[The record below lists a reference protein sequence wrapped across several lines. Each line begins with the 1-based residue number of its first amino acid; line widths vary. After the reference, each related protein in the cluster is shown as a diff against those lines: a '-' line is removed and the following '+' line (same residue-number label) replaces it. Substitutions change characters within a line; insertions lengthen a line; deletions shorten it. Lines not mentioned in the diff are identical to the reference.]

1 MSCRLGNCVF
11 KTGCNEQIDATV
23 KLPRETRSCIFGTF
37 VDSAGIPVADA
48 VVKLLQVVDRCE
60 YPVPLTHTFTDDNGQ
75 FLLGPLC
82 PNTTYMLKIF
92 SDNTQIVQ
100 KCLKVSCYKGSCINV
115 NTVSNDSAN
124 QGCGC

>member
-1 MSCRLGNCVF
+1 MSGKMACCSICPKENQ
-11 KTGCNEQIDATV
+11 QIEAV
-23 KLPRETRSCIFGTF
+23 IKLPEEKRAVIQGT
-37 VDSAGIPVADA
+37 VIDCKGNPVADA
-48 VVKLLQVVDRCE
+48 VVKLFQIVEGCKLPC
-60 YPVPLTHTFTDDNGQ
+60 PLTHTFTDDNGQ

-100 KCLKVSCYKGSCINV
+100 KCLKVNCYKGCCLNV
-115 NTVSNDSAN
+115 NTVSNDSNN

>member
-23 KLPRETRSCIFGTF
+23 KLPRETRSCIFGTV
-37 VDSAGIPVADA
+37 VDSAGLPVADA
-48 VVKLLQVVDRCE
+48 VVKLLQVVDKCE
-60 YPVPLTHTFTDDNGQ
+60 FPVPLTHTFTDDHGQ

-100 KCLKVSCYKGSCINV
+100 K
-115 NTVSNDSAN
+115 
-124 QGCGC
+124 